1 MSCLS
6 IAILQDEGVATLL
19 AADIVV
25 KRVVDAL
32 DLLLKPLRLV
42 ATLREW
48 SHSINVSTN
57 SHNFASLT

>member
-6 IAILQDEGVATLL
+6 IAILQDEGVATGTLL

-42 ATLREW
+42 ATLR
-48 SHSINVSTN
+48 H
-57 SHNFASLT
+57 